1 VVIDGSGQ
9 CGRFFYL
16 LPSVWSALL
25 DLLLRASMKLMQ
37 AGARKAWS
45 LFWYIIGFFLYP
57 LKTDCWFLTSF
68 EIKRQ
73 KQTIFQ
79 FIVFKFGFKWDRMTS
94 FIVSYLSI
102 WLEFENR
109 LSFLLDSQFPLTL
122 CFLLSVSC
130 LSDFLFVGCGP
141 YAYFQQFNALLLLL

>member
-1 VVIDGSGQ
+1 
-9 CGRFFYL
+9 
-16 LPSVWSALL
+16 
-25 DLLLRASMKLMQ
+25 
-37 AGARKAWS
+37 
-45 LFWYIIGFFLYP
+45 
-57 LKTDCWFLTSF
+57 
-68 EIKRQ
+68 
-73 KQTIFQ
+73 
-79 FIVFKFGFKWDRMTS
+79 MTS